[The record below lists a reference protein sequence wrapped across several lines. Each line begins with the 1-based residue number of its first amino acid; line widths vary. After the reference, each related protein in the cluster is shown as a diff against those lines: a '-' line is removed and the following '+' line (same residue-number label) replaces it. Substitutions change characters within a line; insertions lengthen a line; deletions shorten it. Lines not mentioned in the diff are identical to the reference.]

1 MLRKKKTI
9 LITSIVSGVALAI
22 LSATICLIVVSNKK
36 NDIGEIY
43 FHQTELEHIQS
54 NDDGTMYADNEILLV
69 ADETAKYKDIERLAK
84 ANGAEIV
91 GWIEQTNDYQ
101 LQLSK
106 VCNCAELE
114 QVAATLL
121 ESDLIDDAYVNY
133 AFAVSDDATHERD
146 GFIYGEKWEDD
157 LQDFNHWEKAE
168 NFKSWGIE
176 AVNTLAA
183 WDVLD
188 SHKSKVNPVMVGLF
202 DSRFDTN
209 HEDLGFAET
218 FYNTNPVDNG
228 VIYNNHGTH
237 VAGTMAARANNKEGI
252 CGVYPYGDGNLYGV
266 SLNVNSNYIENQVT
280 SMCYKIACAELILR
294 NVKVINVSL
303 GFGYS
308 ENPVIEYE
316 SPEWY
321 EQVDFMESNAYILG
335 DFLNRLLKKGY
346 DFVIVNSAGN
356 DSDRKNSIVYDSKYN
371 SWNTVIDEKD
381 YPDVFNRII
390 VVGAMDSDG
399 SICDFSNGGER
410 VDIYAP
416 GEQIYSTMINSQYGN
431 TYEKEGKQYLWSG
444 TSMAAPH
451 VSGVA
456 AIVWSL
462 NNNLTGAQVKEIVC
476 GSHNLQ
482 YNSCN
487 VVDAYIAAERAA
499 STIGLSENK
508 NSNNGGILCWVVSA
522 KDAETKIENATVTVT
537 NTQTGEK
544 FSTTTDAYGH
554 FELFVPEGKYT
565 LVVQSE
571 GYADFNWPNEKESH
585 TEPIIVEKNKVN
597 YLVSCINDWI
607 KMREKIE
614 ESEAMTL
621 YAKYIVDNGLSL
633 IDSSNFYFSQE
644 VKTGIFSIIFDD
656 FNKDGLDEMVTFS
669 MTDNGASQEQIVIEL
684 FCIENGIVVKKQS
697 TEPIFASM
705 AGNGESNICATSD
718 NGLLKIYRNTI
729 SLGGNSSGAEYL
741 TYQLQDNKLML
752 INDFIIGSTGLY
764 GTTTNEEK
772 VSGTKYSG
780 IEEFYEVVKNSGF
793 DTDSHNHDIY
803 VLTEEDSEI
812 IEELKKNH
820 LFVIVNGLEFSA
832 PERYG
837 FILDNSQI
845 KDIWDLIGLPDNKG
859 NDEENRAANTLYQP
873 IIEKYR
879 EECEKNHSGYNSIVC
894 CTWFLFDVDNNGVEE
909 LIIQDGG
916 GEQSKYHHY
925 YTIKNNKV
933 FELGEYNAWHMGL
946 YEEDGDLFGKV
957 VNPNGPTEIYKI
969 SIADDKVEKK
979 FVKTTNDTNFPP
991 YSNPINPMDISY
1003 DINDLI

>member
-1 MLRKKKTI
+1 MTGKKKTV
-9 LITSIVSGVALAI
+9 ITATVIIAALAI

-43 FHQTELEHIQS
+43 FHQTELEHIKS

-176 AVNTLAA
+176 AVNALAA

-228 VIYNNHGTH
+228 VTYNNHGTH
-237 VAGTMAARANNKEGI
+237 VAGTMAAMANNKEGI

-335 DFLNRLLKKGY
+335 DFLNRLLNKGY

-431 TYEKEGKQYLWSG
+431 TYEKEGKQYPWSG

-476 GSHNLQ
+476 SSHNMRF
-482 YNSCN
+482 NSCD

-499 STIGLSENK
+499 STIGLSENN

-565 LVVQSE
+565 LVVQAE

-607 KMREKIE
+607 KMSEKVEEPSTIE
-614 ESEAMTL
+614 LHANDLLTVTGTLSLEDYAINSKNKDTAIILNLTQPISCKLYDEFLGLDGEQRDISSVQVSLES
-621 YAKYIVDNGLSL
+621 AKYDLYKDKIVRISGTVEFSHTGHHVRDVVLTNCK
-633 IDSSNFYFSQE
+633 IDIDVINDSSVFSHYKMVLAQHPVSTKHSFGEGKEFCLDTEYALNDIDNNGIPELIVKEDGSNYYVYSFDGNSVIPCGEFYWAYNNCLYE
-644 VKTGIFSIIFDD
+644 Y
-656 FNKDGLDEMVTFS
+656 
-669 MTDNGASQEQIVIEL
+669 NG
-684 FCIENGIVVKKQS
+684 NGIVVHDGGMGTLHLEYISLYKLINGSLEMSETIKS
-697 TEPIFASM
+697 TESCSEEELI
-705 AGNGESNICATSD
+705 NCLE
-718 NGLLKIYRNTI
+718 
-729 SLGGNSSGAEYL
+729 
-741 TYQLQDNKLML
+741 TYIP
-752 INDFIIGSTGLY
+752 INDFHPV
-764 GTTTNEEK
+764 ND
-772 VSGTKYSG
+772 YS
-780 IEEFYEVVKNSGF
+780 Y
-793 DTDSHNHDIY
+793 
-803 VLTEEDSEI
+803 L
-812 IEELKKNH
+812 
-820 LFVIVNGLEFSA
+820 
-832 PERYG
+832 
-837 FILDNSQI
+837 Q
-845 KDIWDLIGLPDNKG
+845 
-859 NDEENRAANTLYQP
+859 
-873 IIEKYR
+873 
-879 EECEKNHSGYNSIVC
+879 
-894 CTWFLFDVDNNGVEE
+894 
-909 LIIQDGG
+909 
-916 GEQSKYHHY
+916 
-925 YTIKNNKV
+925 
-933 FELGEYNAWHMGL
+933 
-946 YEEDGDLFGKV
+946 
-957 VNPNGPTEIYKI
+957 
-969 SIADDKVEKK
+969 
-979 FVKTTNDTNFPP
+979 
-991 YSNPINPMDISY
+991 
-1003 DINDLI
+1003 